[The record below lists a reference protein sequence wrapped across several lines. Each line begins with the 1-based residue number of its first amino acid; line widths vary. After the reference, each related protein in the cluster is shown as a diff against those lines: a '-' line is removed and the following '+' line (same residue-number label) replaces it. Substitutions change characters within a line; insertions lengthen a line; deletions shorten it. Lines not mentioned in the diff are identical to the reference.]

1 MAFFRIAAIRRN
13 RFMVLRGGLGGTS
26 GDRAAGTS

>member
-13 RFMVLRGGLGGTS
+13 RPMVLRGGLGGTS
-26 GDRAAGTS
+26 GCRATGMS